1 MILYVQFKDDT
12 ESEVVSYFMCKQNPE
27 FYQFLGEI
35 DTSDERWKKY
45 YESLPPYAQELV
57 PESD

>member
-12 ESEVVSYFMCKQNPE
+12 EGEVVSYFMCQQNPD

-35 DTSDERWKKY
+35 DTSDERWKNY
-45 YESLPPYAQELV
+45 YESLPPYAQELI
-57 PESD
+57 PEPN

>member
-1 MILYVQFKDDT
+1 MKLFIQFKDET
-12 ESEVVSYFMCKQNPE
+12 ESEVVSYFMSKQDPE
-27 FYQFLGEI
+27 VYQFLGEI

-57 PESD
+57 PEPD